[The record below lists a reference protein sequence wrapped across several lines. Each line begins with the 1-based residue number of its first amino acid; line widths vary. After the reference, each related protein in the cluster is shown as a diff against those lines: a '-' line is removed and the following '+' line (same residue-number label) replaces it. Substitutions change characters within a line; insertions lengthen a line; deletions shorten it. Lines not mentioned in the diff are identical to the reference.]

1 MLFRSDSTKTKTETH
16 IGAGNKLLV
25 VVAVSDLVEEGLGED
40 VVALTAPD
48 VDVEAAFVDASN
60 GIPMNITSR
69 S

>member
-1 MLFRSDSTKTKTETH
+1 MYDSTKTKTETH

-25 VVAVSDLVEEGLGED
+25 VVAVSDLVEEEGLGED

-48 VDVEAAFVDASN
+48 VDVEAAFVDAGN

>member
-1 MLFRSDSTKTKTETH
+1 METH
-16 IGAGNKLLV
+16 IGEGNKLLV
-25 VVAVSDLVEEGLGED
+25 VAVSDPVVEEGLRED

-48 VDVEAAFVDASN
+48 VDVEATLVDAGN